1 MQNSQE
7 ALVRILEDC
16 YPIEVDYVGPS
27 VLEDIVDGVQFGRS
41 ERSSNLDLSSS
52 IEILVAAVTLG
63 KAIMEIYI
71 ILRDELQRPPTST
84 EIKEKLASAKEPIDG
99 ELRKSAD
106 TLVDAVLQY
115 FSAR

>member
-1 MQNSQE
+1 
-7 ALVRILEDC
+7 
-16 YPIEVDYVGPS
+16 
-27 VLEDIVDGVQFGRS
+27 
-41 ERSSNLDLSSS
+41 
-52 IEILVAAVTLG
+52 
-63 KAIMEIYI
+63 MEIYI